1 MTIKKRT
8 IDTITIGTDGS
19 TGTGSKSVGLG
30 ATYGAVRKVE
40 VKGDDTNVDTTT
52 ALLITDADGRIV
64 FSKGATDFGP
74 DDSTS
79 KQTEQSYST
88 VGLGMY
94 LVPDEAETFD
104 RNGEVSAANAG
115 EAGNGIFARSPLTVA
130 LSSGTD
136 GDVFRV
142 HVFVEV

>member
-19 TGTGSKSVGLG
+19 TGTGAKSVGLG
-30 ATYGAVRKVE
+30 ATYGSVRKIE

-52 ALLITDADGRIV
+52 TLVVTDADGRLV
-64 FSKGATDFGP
+64 FTKGATDFGG

-104 RNGEVSAANAG
+104 RAGEVSAANTG
-115 EAGNGIFARSPLTVA
+115 EAGAGIMARSPLTVTFG
-130 LSSGTD
+130 SGTD

>member
-8 IDTITIGTDGS
+8 ISTITIGTDGA
-19 TGTGSKSVGLG
+19 TTTGSKTVSLG
-30 ATYGAVRKVE
+30 AAVGFVRKIE
-40 VKGDDTNVDTTT
+40 VKGDDGNVEAT
-52 ALLITDADGRIV
+52 ATILVTDADGRII
-64 FSKGATDFGP
+64 FSDSGLDFGT

-88 VGLGMY
+88 VGLGIY
-94 LVPDEAETFD
+94 PIAVEAEHINRVGTSD
-104 RNGEVSAANAG
+104 ADMGGSYIPAV
-115 EAGNGIFARSPLTVA
+115 SPLTVA

-136 GDVFRV
+136 GDVYRV